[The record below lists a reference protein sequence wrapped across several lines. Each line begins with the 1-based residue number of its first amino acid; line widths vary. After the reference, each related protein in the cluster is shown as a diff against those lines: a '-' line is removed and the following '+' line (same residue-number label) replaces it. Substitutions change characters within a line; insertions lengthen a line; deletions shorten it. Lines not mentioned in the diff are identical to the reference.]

1 MPGSAALKLKWTS
14 VDEDARQWR
23 KAQRRARKAQEAAGP
38 SKYRSSLSSGRFR
51 HHRSRSASPDNA
63 SRDDDPDRHPLED
76 EFNAHHLSPQ
86 SLDQLRAEIEEAR
99 FRSKLFDAMEDDQR
113 LDMLEA
119 SFNAHIP
126 PRWSSPGA
134 GPSTS
139 NTQTTS
145 SNTNT
150 IDPSVMTEEQ
160 YAEWIR
166 EGMWRRTH
174 RTEVESQERRA
185 KEREARKEKE
195 RLARQM
201 VEKEEREREARRKV
215 ARAEKEKKRRAEA
228 WNSYR
233 RLWDVLIATAAEAAA
248 ATSSAADAS
257 TNTENPSPSQ
267 IDDDADEMIP
277 ARPPL
282 TFTELPWPTYPPPTN
297 IDELTKDGVSSFL
310 LATDHSADKTRK
322 QRIREALLA
331 YHPDRY
337 VGRYM
342 PAIDPTHRALVQE
355 AVVKVTI
362 VLNALAED
370 DVSK

>member
-1 MPGSAALKLKWTS
+1 MPSEPALKLKWTS

-63 SRDDDPDRHPLED
+63 SRDNDPDRHPLED

-134 GPSTS
+134 GPST
-139 NTQTTS
+139 TDTTS
-145 SNTNT
+145 SNANT

-201 VEKEEREREARRKV
+201 VEKEEREREARRKL

-233 RLWDVLIATAAEAAA
+233 RLWDVLTATAAAAV
-248 ATSSAADAS
+248 SASAPAS
-257 TNTENPSPSQ
+257 VETVSVSQTE
-267 IDDDADEMIP
+267 DDADDMVP

-282 TFTELPWPTYPPPTN
+282 TFTELPWPTYPPPIN

-342 PAIDPTHRALVQE
+342 AAIDPSHRALVQE

-362 VLNALAED
+362 ALNALAED
-370 DVSK
+370 DASK